1 MAQVCEICGKRP
13 QTGHNVSHSNR
24 KSSRVWNPNLQRT
37 RALVNGAVR
46 RVRVCTRC
54 IRSGRVTKV
63 A

>member
-13 QTGHNVSHSNR
+13 ASGNNVSHSNR
-24 KSSRVWNPNLQRT
+24 KTRRVWNPNLQKT
-37 RALVNGAVR
+37 RAVINGVVR